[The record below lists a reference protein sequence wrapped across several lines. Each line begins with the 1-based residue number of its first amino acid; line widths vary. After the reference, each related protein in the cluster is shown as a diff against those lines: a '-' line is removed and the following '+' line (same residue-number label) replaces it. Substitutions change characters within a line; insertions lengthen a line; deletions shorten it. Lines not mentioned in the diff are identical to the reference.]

1 MIETKHHTCIMKIIS
16 GSMNSQE
23 LMINI
28 DKNLIIVGQQTKY
41 KTEIDE
47 NGFTTYYIP
56 SEHTQCEFSIVSHDE
71 SSNSLAINFQ
81 QDGKSRHFTV
91 TLQEILLIDTFPI
104 AIKLLNT
111 EWNHPERA
119 TKPLPSQSLSPTEHN
134 SIAIKQKPKFNQK
147 WLFAFLLLFVVV
159 FILFVEFQNNPKN
172 NTEKQIKNIDN
183 ILKGSSSSI
192 IYTQNKNGEI
202 LILVKSQRDEDWS
215 RQILLKSDYQEKY
228 TIRKINTLE
237 KEIEDKLIDT
247 VPNLL
252 KVDIRNPCQPVIRV
266 VKNPLPNNDD
276 KNINR
281 ILSNYFS
288 CYNQS
293 QLVQIPLE
301 ELIKKAEL
309 GLTESNVK
317 WQRITKG
324 NYVIFVIRD
333 SLNDKQTLSLI
344 SFTNSFSQKWGTK
357 QIQFSVS
364 LANNELAGKSFI
376 THTNGITLLGNNHWL
391 FNSNQPN

>member
-1 MIETKHHTCIMKIIS
+1 MIETKYHTCIMKIIS

-28 DKNLIIVGQQTKY
+28 DKNLIIVGQYTKY

-56 SEHTQCEFSIVSHDE
+56 SEHTQCEFSIVSHHE
-71 SSNSLAINFQ
+71 HSNNFAINLK
-81 QDGKSRHFTV
+81 QDGKSRHLTV

-104 AIKLLNT
+104 VIKLLNT
-111 EWNHPERA
+111 EWNYPEKNQ
-119 TKPLPSQSLSPTEHN
+119 KPLSSKSLSLTEN
-134 SIAIKQKPKFNQK
+134 RSTAIKQKPKLNKK
-147 WLFAFLLLFVVV
+147 WLFVLLLTFVVI
-159 FILFVEFQNNPKN
+159 FILFVEFQINPKN
-172 NTEKQIKNIDN
+172 NTAKQIKNIDN
-183 ILKGSSSSI
+183 ILKGSYYPI

-215 RQILLKSDYQEKY
+215 RQVLLKSDYQEKY
-228 TIRKINTLE
+228 TIKKINLLE

-252 KVDIRNPCQPVIRV
+252 KVDISNPCQPVIRV

-281 ILSNYFS
+281 ILSSYFS

-293 QLVQIPLE
+293 QLVQIPLD
-301 ELIKKAEL
+301 ELIKRAEL

-324 NYVIFVIRD
+324 NYIIFVIRD

-376 THTNGITLLGNNHWL
+376 TNSNGITLLGNNHWL

>member
-1 MIETKHHTCIMKIIS
+1 MKIIS

>member
-23 LMINI
+23 LVINI
-28 DKNLIIVGQQTKY
+28 DKNIIIVGQHTKY

-56 SEHTQCEFSIVSHDE
+56 SEHTQCEFSIVSNDE
-71 SSNSLAINFQ
+71 SNNNLAINLK
-81 QDGKSRHFTV
+81 QDGKNRHLTA

-104 AIKLLNT
+104 AIKPLNT
-111 EWNHPERA
+111 EWNYSKKDQR
-119 TKPLPSQSLSPTEHN
+119 PLPSQSLPFAKKSP
-134 SIAIKQKPKFNQK
+134 IAIKQKLTFNK
-147 WLFAFLLLFVVV
+147 KYFFVFLLLFAVI

-172 NTEKQIKNIDN
+172 NAEKQIKNIDN
-183 ILKGSSSSI
+183 ILKGSYYPI
-192 IYTQNKNGEI
+192 TYTQNKKGEV

-215 RQILLKSDYQEKY
+215 RQVLLKSDYQAKY
-228 TIRKINTLE
+228 TIKNINSLE
-237 KEIEDKLIDT
+237 QEIEDKLIDT
-247 VPNLL
+247 IPNLL
-252 KVDIRNPCQPVIRV
+252 KIDISNPCQPIIRV
-266 VKNPLPNNDD
+266 VKSPLPNNDD
-276 KNINR
+276 KNIYR

-288 CYNQS
+288 CYKQS
-293 QLVQIPLE
+293 QLVQVPLE

-364 LANNELAGKSFI
+364 LSNNELAGKSFI
-376 THTNGITLLGNNHWL
+376 TNSNGITLLGNNHWL
-391 FNSNQPN
+391 FNSIRPN

>member
-1 MIETKHHTCIMKIIS
+1 MIETKHHNCIMKIIS
-16 GSMNSQE
+16 GSMKSQE

-28 DKNLIIVGQQTKY
+28 DKNLIIVGQHTKY

-56 SEHTQCEFSIVSHDE
+56 SEHIQCEFSIVSHDE
-71 SSNSLAINFQ
+71 SSNNLTINLK
-81 QDGKSRHFTV
+81 QDGKSRHLTA

-111 EWNHPERA
+111 EWNYPEKDQ
-119 TKPLPSQSLSPTEHN
+119 KPLPSQSQSFTEQSPT
-134 SIAIKQKPKFNQK
+134 AIKQKSKLNNK
-147 WLFAFLLLFVVV
+147 WYFVFLLLFAVI
-159 FILFVEFQNNPKN
+159 FILFVEFQINPKN

-183 ILKGSSSSI
+183 ILKGSYYPI
-192 IYTQNKNGEI
+192 VYTQNKKGEM

-215 RQILLKSDYQEKY
+215 RQVLLKSDYQEKY
-228 TIRKINTLE
+228 TIKKINSLE
-237 KEIEDKLIDT
+237 KEIEGKLIDT
-247 VPNLL
+247 IPNLL
-252 KVDIRNPCQPVIRV
+252 KVDISNPCQPIIRV

-281 ILSNYFS
+281 TLSNYFS

-293 QLVQIPLE
+293 QLVQVPLE

-391 FNSNQPN
+391 FNLNKPN

>member
-28 DKNLIIVGQQTKY
+28 DKNLIVVGQYAKY

-56 SEHTQCEFSIVSHDE
+56 SEHVQCEFSIVSHDE
-71 SSNSLAINFQ
+71 SSNKFAINLK
-81 QDGKSRHFTV
+81 QDGKSRHV
-91 TLQEILLIDTFPI
+91 TASLQEILLVDVFPI
-104 AIKLLNT
+104 AIKSLNT
-111 EWNHPERA
+111 EWNYLEKNPQ
-119 TKPLPSQSLSPTEHN
+119 SQPIQVNTNTDLN
-134 SIAIKQKPKFNQK
+134 STTIKQKSKFNKK
-147 WLFAFLLLFVVV
+147 WFFVFLLLFVVV
-159 FILFVEFQNNPKN
+159 FVLFVEFQNSPKN

-183 ILKGSSSSI
+183 ILKGSYYPI
-192 IYTQNKNGEI
+192 IYTQNKKDEI
-202 LILVKSQRDEDWS
+202 LVLVTSQRDEDWS
-215 RQILLKSDYQEKY
+215 RQVLLKSKYQEKY
-228 TIRKINTLE
+228 IIRKTNTLE
-237 KEIEDKLIDT
+237 KEIEDKLIDS

-252 KVDIRNPCQPVIRV
+252 KVDISNPCQPIVRL
-266 VKNPLPNNDD
+266 VKSPLPNNDN

-281 ILSNYFS
+281 ILSDYFS
-288 CYNQS
+288 CYKQS
-293 QLVQIPLE
+293 QILEVPLE

-344 SFTNSFSQKWGTK
+344 SFTNSFSQKWGSK

-376 THTNGITLLGNNHWL
+376 TNSNGITLLGNNHWM
-391 FNSNQPN
+391 FNSSKPN

>member
-1 MIETKHHTCIMKIIS
+1 
-16 GSMNSQE
+16 MNSQE
-23 LMINI
+23 LVINI
-28 DKNLIIVGQQTKY
+28 DKNIIIVGQHTKY

-56 SEHTQCEFSIVSHDE
+56 SEHTQCEFSIVSNDE
-71 SSNSLAINFQ
+71 SNNNLAINLK
-81 QDGKSRHFTV
+81 QDGKNRHLTA

-104 AIKLLNT
+104 AIKPLNT
-111 EWNHPERA
+111 EWNYSKKDQR
-119 TKPLPSQSLSPTEHN
+119 PLPSQSLPFAKKSP
-134 SIAIKQKPKFNQK
+134 IAIKQKLTFNK
-147 WLFAFLLLFVVV
+147 KYFFVFLLLFAVI

-172 NTEKQIKNIDN
+172 NAEKQIKNIDN
-183 ILKGSSSSI
+183 ILKGSYYPI
-192 IYTQNKNGEI
+192 TYTQNKKGEV

-215 RQILLKSDYQEKY
+215 RQVLLKSDYQAKY
-228 TIRKINTLE
+228 TIKNINSLE
-237 KEIEDKLIDT
+237 QEIEDKLIDT
-247 VPNLL
+247 IPNLL
-252 KVDIRNPCQPVIRV
+252 KIDISNPCQPIIRV
-266 VKNPLPNNDD
+266 VKSPLPNNDD
-276 KNINR
+276 KNIYR

-288 CYNQS
+288 CYKQS
-293 QLVQIPLE
+293 QLVQVPLE

-364 LANNELAGKSFI
+364 LSNNELAGKSFI
-376 THTNGITLLGNNHWL
+376 TNSNGITLLGNNHWL
-391 FNSNQPN
+391 FNSIRPN

>member
-1 MIETKHHTCIMKIIS
+1 MKIIS
-16 GSMNSQE
+16 GSMNNQE

-28 DKNLIIVGQQTKY
+28 DKNIIIVGQHTKY

-56 SEHTQCEFSIVSHDE
+56 SEHTQCEFSIVSNDE
-71 SSNSLAINFQ
+71 SNNNLAINLK
-81 QDGKSRHFTV
+81 QDGKSRHLTV

-104 AIKLLNT
+104 AIKPLNT
-111 EWNHPERA
+111 EWNYSKKHQ
-119 TKPLPSQSLSPTEHN
+119 KPLPSQSLPFSKQSP
-134 SIAIKQKPKFNQK
+134 IAIKQKPTSNKKYF
-147 WLFAFLLLFVVV
+147 FVFLLLFAVI
-159 FILFVEFQNNPKN
+159 FILFVGFQNNPKN
-172 NTEKQIKNIDN
+172 NAEKQIKNIDN
-183 ILKGSSSSI
+183 ILKGSYYPI
-192 IYTQNKNGEI
+192 TYTQNKKGEV

-215 RQILLKSDYQEKY
+215 RQVLLKSDYQAKY
-228 TIRKINTLE
+228 TIKNINSLE

-247 VPNLL
+247 IPNLL
-252 KVDIRNPCQPVIRV
+252 KVDISNPCYPIIRV

-276 KNINR
+276 KNIYR

-293 QLVQIPLE
+293 QLVQVPLE

-364 LANNELAGKSFI
+364 LSNNELAGKSFI
-376 THTNGITLLGNNHWL
+376 TNSNGITLLGNNHWL
-391 FNSNQPN
+391 FNSIRPN

>member
-1 MIETKHHTCIMKIIS
+1 MKIIS

-28 DKNLIIVGQQTKY
+28 DKNLIVVGQYAKY

-56 SEHTQCEFSIVSHDE
+56 SEHIQCEFSIISHGE
-71 SSNSLAINFQ
+71 HSNNFAINLK
-81 QDGKSRHFTV
+81 QDGKTRHLTA
-91 TLQEILLIDTFPI
+91 TLQEILLVDVFPI
-104 AIKLLNT
+104 AIKPLNT
-111 EWNHPERA
+111 EWNYLEKNPQ
-119 TKPLPSQSLSPTEHN
+119 SQSIQVNANTDLN
-134 SIAIKQKPKFNQK
+134 STAIKQKSKFNKK
-147 WLFAFLLLFVVV
+147 WFFVFLLLFVVV
-159 FILFVEFQNNPKN
+159 FVLFVEFQNSPKN

-183 ILKGSSSSI
+183 ILKGSYYPI
-192 IYTQNKNGEI
+192 IYTQNKKGEI
-202 LILVKSQRDEDWS
+202 LVLVKSQRDEDWS
-215 RQILLKSDYQEKY
+215 RQVLLKSKYQEKY
-228 TIRKINTLE
+228 IIRKTNTLE
-237 KEIEDKLIDT
+237 KEIEDKLIDS

-252 KVDIRNPCQPVIRV
+252 KVDISNPCQPIIRL
-266 VKNPLPNNDD
+266 VKSPLPNNDN

-281 ILSNYFS
+281 ILSDYFS
-288 CYNQS
+288 CYKQS
-293 QLVQIPLE
+293 QILEVPLE

-376 THTNGITLLGNNHWL
+376 TNSNGITLLGNNHWL
-391 FNSNQPN
+391 FNSNKPN

>member
-1 MIETKHHTCIMKIIS
+1 MIETKYHTCIMKIIS

-28 DKNLIIVGQQTKY
+28 DKNIIIVGQHTKY

-56 SEHTQCEFSIVSHDE
+56 SEHTQCEFSIVSNDE
-71 SSNSLAINFQ
+71 SNNNLAINLK
-81 QDGKSRHFTV
+81 QDGKSRHLTV

-104 AIKLLNT
+104 AIKPLNT
-111 EWNHPERA
+111 EWNYSKKHQR
-119 TKPLPSQSLSPTEHN
+119 PLPSQSLPFSKQSP
-134 SIAIKQKPKFNQK
+134 IAIKQKPTFNK
-147 WLFAFLLLFVVV
+147 KYFFVFLLLFAVI
-159 FILFVEFQNNPKN
+159 FILFVGFQNNPKN
-172 NTEKQIKNIDN
+172 NAEKQIKNIDN
-183 ILKGSSSSI
+183 ILKGSYYPI
-192 IYTQNKNGEI
+192 TYTQNKKGEV

-215 RQILLKSDYQEKY
+215 RQVLLKSDYQAKY
-228 TIRKINTLE
+228 TIKNINSLE
-237 KEIEDKLIDT
+237 QEIEDKLIDT
-247 VPNLL
+247 IPNLL
-252 KVDIRNPCQPVIRV
+252 KVDISNPCHPIIRV

-276 KNINR
+276 KNIYR

-293 QLVQIPLE
+293 QLVQVPLE

-364 LANNELAGKSFI
+364 LSNNELAGKSFI
-376 THTNGITLLGNNHWL
+376 TNSNGITLLGNNHWL
-391 FNSNQPN
+391 FNSIRPN